1 MFVKARTK
9 MLPEAEGFD
18 FGDLISL
25 GGDTSTY

>member
-1 MFVKARTK
+1 MLQKNRTK
-9 MLPEAEGFD
+9 MLAEHGFD